1 MAASAMA
8 VTPVVHDSP
17 VVHRAQTIAY
27 DLTATMDATASPLS
41 VYGSL
46 ISTTIDNLSL
56 LGSAV
61 AANPAPLL
69 RQVVENQLGYA
80 AQFGAT
86 FEAIPTSLQNWYNGT
101 NGKVL
106 LDRAQAELEA
116 GNVGEAYRWFNHSM
130 LYAFQGAFGPLIAP
144 GFILSGIPRGGTEY
158 LVGIP
163 EQIAQNVTNLV
174 AATFTS
180 SVVVSALFQ
189 GAFATVSGPA
199 FELAR
204 IAESL
209 VTSVSSGEALNVVN
223 ILANTPGI
231 LVNAA
236 LNGFDYADPD
246 PETGQGGFS
255 EWPALLTFA
264 EPGEQGGVRVVAGL
278 LQNLLVNLPKT
289 FADAIDNTPEVV
301 PAAVTVQR
309 IAEDVTVAPVAELT
323 ESVTEAPAVAGP
335 AVETAKLVSTVGTV
349 ESEAPAAEVEAVK
362 AEVEPAKAESV
373 PAKAET
379 APAEASPAET
389 EQAVVDSTP
398 AASTGA
404 DAEGAVK
411 SKTKVK
417 VTDRIKAKISEAK
430 EARQAKLKAAKEA
443 KKAKAA
449 AKAEAKAAK
458 AAAKD
463 TKSNTGSESKG
474 SGESKGGS
482 DSSE

>member
-1 MAASAMA
+1 M
-8 VTPVVHDSP
+8 
-17 VVHRAQTIAY
+17 
-27 DLTATMDATASPLS
+27 
-41 VYGSL
+41 
-46 ISTTIDNLSL
+46 
-56 LGSAV
+56 
-61 AANPAPLL
+61 
-69 RQVVENQLGYA
+69 
-80 AQFGAT
+80 
-86 FEAIPTSLQNWYNGT
+86 
-101 NGKVL
+101 
-106 LDRAQAELEA
+106 
-116 GNVGEAYRWFNHSM
+116 
-130 LYAFQGAFGPLIAP
+130 
-144 GFILSGIPRGGTEY
+144 
-158 LVGIP
+158 
-163 EQIAQNVTNLV
+163 
-174 AATFTS
+174 
-180 SVVVSALFQ
+180 
-189 GAFATVSGPA
+189 
-199 FELAR
+199 
-204 IAESL
+204 
-209 VTSVSSGEALNVVN
+209 TSVSSGEALNVVN

>member
-1 MAASAMA
+1 MA

-116 GNVGEAYRWFNHSM
+116 GNIGEAYRWFNHSM

-349 ESEAPAAEVEAVK
+349 ESEAKAPAAEVEAVK

-458 AAAKD
+458 EAKAAAKD
-463 TKSNTGSESKG
+463 TKSNTDSESKG